1 MLGNLNM
8 PDHLLDVVIP
18 GAPTVV
24 TPDPIHWSIRW
35 CSEEEAAY
43 VVTGE
48 DDKTI
53 RVQLPLR
60 LP

>member
-1 MLGNLNM
+1 M

-60 LP
+60 LH